1 MFVALGAGLIARPT
15 IERRLT
21 ERLVS
26 EGQRRG
32 LIIQAQDV
40 KVGLFPPVSVSGLTV
55 TRPGRFRLVA
65 RQVGVGLAPWGHG
78 LAGLA
83 WRIRLDRVALS
94 LPAGVELAIAPS
106 VWDLRPTHDGH
117 RLMRRHGDERLEV
130 EWGRGAGPDV
140 LRVVAQEVQLS
151 GFVEVRRG
159 GATLGDLGIVTGELR
174 VERQADDRLRIVARG
189 SGRDMRFATIAQ
201 ATETPDSA
209 AGAPAGAAD
218 SPATDAELQLAAV
231 VSPRAGDVEIEEC
244 RLVGGGATVSL
255 HGVVRR
261 VPDDPEL
268 DIRLAVERVDFAQ
281 LLAIAGLDLPSGV
294 AHFGSAALDLDV
306 RGHARDPRS
315 FVVRQRVD
323 FTPPDAPLPAI
334 ERLRGPFVAEVRGP
348 ESADFIALGDVPP
361 LFLRALLLSED
372 AGFYGHRGLD
382 FAELPVALA
391 TNWVRGTNARGAS
404 TITQQLAKNLFLTR
418 EKSVGRKLS
427 EAALALLLDSTLG
440 KARVLEIYLNVI
452 EWGPDVY
459 GLRTAA
465 RHYFGK
471 DPREMTPKEMAFLVA
486 LIPGPVKYQRSFAGG
501 TLSPAFENLVD
512 NVLTQLRLVDA
523 ISEEQYQ
530 TALVETP
537 LLRPNSDAAALIG
550 DEEST
555 GAPGDLSEAGGAASG
570 REP

>member
-1 MFVALGAGLIARPT
+1 
-15 IERRLT
+15 
-21 ERLVS
+21 
-26 EGQRRG
+26 
-32 LIIQAQDV
+32 
-40 KVGLFPPVSVSGLTV
+40 LTV

-189 SGRDMRFATIAQ
+189 RGRDMRFATIAQ
-201 ATETPDSA
+201 ATETADSA
-209 AGAPAGAAD
+209 AGAPAGAVD

-268 DIRLAVERVDFAQ
+268 DIHLAVERVDFAQ
-281 LLAIAGLDLPSGV
+281 LLATAGLDLPSGV

-334 ERLRGPFVAEVRGP
+334 ERLRGPFVAEIHGRGGQTHHLLVGP

-459 GLRTAA
+459 GLRAAA

-471 DPREMTPKEMAFLVA
+471 DTREMTPKEMAFLVA

-501 TLSPAFENLVD
+501 TLSPALENLVD
-512 NVLTQLRLVDA
+512 NVLAKLRSVDA
-523 ISEEQYQ
+523 IDEAQYE
-530 TALVETP
+530 TALAETL
-537 LLRPNSDAAALIG
+537 LLRPNSDAAALTG
-550 DEEST
+550 DEESA
-555 GAPGDLSEAGGAASG
+555 GAPGELSETGGAASG